1 MQNKGSFLRSA
12 LTLIVLFLVFALLL
26 TGLNTWAGPIIEQ
39 GEASQAVGPL
49 LEVLP
54 GAQGFDLIYS
64 NDGSAGS
71 ELVDIPESVESI
83 YSETSGLGYAMLLTT
98 SQGYTK
104 QPMEIALGIDAEGKI
119 AGAQVL
125 VYPETKDMGVDT
137 YPQTYIGQDSTLADV
152 SLVAGVTYSSK
163 AFHDAILDGFTAL
176 TANGLVSAGV
186 KGDAQLLTELIASV
200 FPGMMNSE
208 GAMQGEE
215 TETGL
220 DGVTA
225 AYKAPN
231 GAGFA
236 LIANVDGAGVL
247 AIANTS
253 GSVCVYDVEGNVVTD
268 SYADFAETA
277 AAYARDNGD
286 LYTDDDIS
294 KLGAYYSKDADY
306 AVLGLD
312 GVYNT
317 VTAAYTVT
325 ENGET
330 LYAFVS
336 RPYGYSNIPMAVY
349 YVLNADGEIVIMNA
363 KEFILEKEYFS
374 SYTLDP
380 QSYKDGFVGVTGE
393 TMTDDVAF
401 ISGAT
406 MTTNAVKT
414 ATHDVFDAFA
424 TLKEN
429 GGLGNE

>member
-26 TGLNTWAGPIIEQ
+26 TGLNVWAGPRIELS
-39 GEASQAVGPL
+39 EASQALGPL
-49 LEVLP
+49 MDIFP
-54 GAQGFDLIYS
+54 GAQGFDLLYS
-64 NDGSAGS
+64 SDGSAGS
-71 ELVDIPESVESI
+71 ELTDVPETVQSI
-83 YSETSGLGYAMLLTT
+83 YTETSGLGYAILLSTT
-98 SQGYTK
+98 QGYTHD
-104 QPMEIALGIDAEGKI
+104 PIEISMAVDTEGKI
-119 AGAQVL
+119 VGTQVL
-125 VYPETKDMGVDT
+125 SYPDTKDMGVDT

-176 TANGLVSAGV
+176 TANELVSAGV
-186 KGDAQLLTELIASV
+186 KGDAQLLTELIATV

-231 GAGFA
+231 GAGF
-236 LIANVDGAGVL
+236 
-247 AIANTS
+247 
-253 GSVCVYDVEGNVVTD
+253 DVEGSVVTD
-268 SYADFAETA
+268 SYADLAETA

-286 LYTDDDIS
+286 LFTDDDIS
-294 KLGAYYSKDADY
+294 KLSAYYSKDADY

-349 YVLNADGEIVIMNA
+349 YVLNADGEIVMMNA
-363 KEFILEKEYFS
+363 KEFILEKDYFS
-374 SYTLDP
+374 NYTLDP
-380 QSYKDGFVGVTGE
+380 QSYKEGFVGMTAE

-406 MTTNAVKT
+406 MTMNAVKT

>member
-49 LEVLP
+49 MEVLP
-54 GAQGFDLIYS
+54 GAHGFDLIYS

-137 YPQTYIGQDSTLADV
+137 YPQTYVGQDSTLADV

-163 AFHDAILDGFTAL
+163 AFHDAVLDAFSAL
-176 TANGLVSAGV
+176 TANELVSAGV
-186 KGDAQLLTELIASV
+186 KGDDQLLTELIATV
-200 FPGMMNSE
+200 FPGIMNSE

-215 TETGL
+215 TDTGL

-236 LIANVDGAGVL
+236 FIANVDGAGVL
-247 AIANTS
+247 AVANTS
-253 GSVCVYDVEGNVVTD
+253 GSACVYDVDGNVVTD
-268 SYADFAETA
+268 SYAEFAETA

-294 KLGAYYSKDADY
+294 KLSAYYSKEAEY

-312 GVYNT
+312 GVYNS

-336 RPYGYSNIPMAVY
+336 RPYGYSNMPMAVY
-349 YVLNADGEIVIMNA
+349 YVLNADGEIVMMNA

-374 SYTLDP
+374 KYTLDAP
-380 QSYKDGFVGVTGE
+380 SYKEGFVGLTGE

-406 MTTNAVKT
+406 VTTNAVKV
-414 ATHDVFDAFA
+414 ATRDVFDAFA

>member
-49 LEVLP
+49 MEVLP

-137 YPQTYIGQDSTLADV
+137 YPQTYVGQDSTLADV

-163 AFHDAILDGFTAL
+163 AFHDAVLDAFSAL
-176 TANGLVSAGV
+176 TANELVTAGV
-186 KGDAQLLTELIASV
+186 KGDDQILTELIATV
-200 FPGMMNSE
+200 FPGIMNSE

-215 TETGL
+215 TDTGI

-236 LIANVDGAGVL
+236 FIANVDGAGVL

-253 GSVCVYDVEGNVVTD
+253 GSVCVYDVDGNVVTD
-268 SYADFAETA
+268 SYAGFAETA

-294 KLGAYYSKDADY
+294 KLGAYYSKEAEY

-336 RPYGYSNIPMAVY
+336 RPYGYSNMPMAVY
-349 YVLNADGEIVIMNA
+349 YVLNADGEIVMMNA
-363 KEFILEKEYFS
+363 KEFILEKDYFS
-374 SYTLDP
+374 NYTLDP
-380 QSYKDGFVGVTGE
+380 QSYKEGFVGLTAE

-406 MTTNAVKT
+406 MTMNAVKT

>member
-49 LEVLP
+49 MEVLP
-54 GAQGFDLIYS
+54 GAQGFDLLYS

-71 ELVDIPESVESI
+71 ELVDVPESVESI

-137 YPQTYIGQDSTLADV
+137 YPQTYVGQDSTLADV

-163 AFHDAILDGFTAL
+163 AFHDAVLDAFSAL
-176 TANGLVSAGV
+176 TANELVSAGV
-186 KGDAQLLTELIASV
+186 KGDDQLLTELIATV
-200 FPGMMNSE
+200 FPGIMNSE

-215 TETGL
+215 TDTGI

-236 LIANVDGAGVL
+236 FIANVDGTGVL

-253 GSVCVYDVEGNVVTD
+253 GSACVYDVDGNVVTD
-268 SYADFAETA
+268 SYAAFAETA

-294 KLGAYYSKDADY
+294 KLSAYYSKEAEY

-312 GVYNT
+312 GVYNS

-336 RPYGYSNIPMAVY
+336 RPYGYSNMPMAVY
-349 YVLNADGEIVIMNA
+349 YVLNADGEIVMMNA

-374 SYTLDP
+374 KYTLDAP
-380 QSYKDGFVGVTGE
+380 SYKEGFVGLTGE

-406 MTTNAVKT
+406 VTTNAVKV
-414 ATHDVFDAFA
+414 ATRDVFDAFA

>member
-49 LEVLP
+49 MEVLP

-137 YPQTYIGQDSTLADV
+137 YPQTYVGQDSTLADV

-163 AFHDAILDGFTAL
+163 AFHDAVLDAFSAL
-176 TANGLVSAGV
+176 TANELVTAGV
-186 KGDAQLLTELIASV
+186 KGDDQILTELIATV
-200 FPGMMNSE
+200 FPGIMNSE

-215 TETGL
+215 TDTGI

-236 LIANVDGAGVL
+236 FIANVDGAGVL

-253 GSVCVYDVEGNVVTD
+253 GSVCVYDVDGNVVTD
-268 SYADFAETA
+268 SYAEFAETA

-294 KLGAYYSKDADY
+294 KLGAYYSKEAEY

-336 RPYGYSNIPMAVY
+336 RPYGYSNMPMAVY
-349 YVLNADGEIVIMNA
+349 YVLNADGEIVMMNA

-374 SYTLDP
+374 KYTLDAP
-380 QSYKDGFVGVTGE
+380 SYKEGFVGLTGE

-406 MTTNAVKT
+406 VTTNAVKA

-424 TLKEN
+424 TLKGN

>member
-26 TGLNTWAGPIIEQ
+26 TGLNVWAGPRIELS
-39 GEASQAVGPL
+39 EASQALGPL
-49 LEVLP
+49 MDIFP
-54 GAQGFDLIYS
+54 GAQGFDLLYS
-64 NDGSAGS
+64 SDGSAGS
-71 ELVDIPESVESI
+71 ELTDVPETVQSI
-83 YSETSGLGYAMLLTT
+83 YTETSGLGYAILLSTT
-98 SQGYTK
+98 QGYTHD
-104 QPMEIALGIDAEGKI
+104 PIEISMAVDTEGKI
-119 AGAQVL
+119 VGTQVL
-125 VYPETKDMGVDT
+125 SYPDTKDMGVDT

-176 TANGLVSAGV
+176 TANELVS
-186 KGDAQLLTELIASV
+186 
-200 FPGMMNSE
+200 
-208 GAMQGEE
+208 
-215 TETGL
+215 
-220 DGVTA
+220 
-225 AYKAPN
+225 
-231 GAGFA
+231 
-236 LIANVDGAGVL
+236 AGVL

-253 GSVCVYDVEGNVVTD
+253 GSVCVYDVEGSVVTD

-286 LYTDDDIS
+286 LFTDDDIS
-294 KLGAYYSKDADY
+294 KLSAYYSKDADY
-306 AVLGLD
+306 TVLGLD

-349 YVLNADGEIVIMNA
+349 YVLNADGEIVMMNA
-363 KEFILEKEYFS
+363 KEFILEKDYFS
-374 SYTLDP
+374 NYTLDP
-380 QSYKDGFVGVTGE
+380 QSYKEGFVGMTAE

-406 MTTNAVKT
+406 MTMNAVKT

>member
-49 LEVLP
+49 MEVLP

-137 YPQTYIGQDSTLADV
+137 YPQTYVGQDSTLADV

-163 AFHDAILDGFTAL
+163 AFHDAVLDAFSAL
-176 TANGLVSAGV
+176 TANELVTAGV
-186 KGDAQLLTELIASV
+186 KGDDQILTELIATV
-200 FPGMMNSE
+200 FPGIMNSE

-215 TETGL
+215 TDTGI

-236 LIANVDGAGVL
+236 FIANVDGAGVL

-253 GSVCVYDVEGNVVTD
+253 GSVCVYDVDGNVVTD
-268 SYADFAETA
+268 SYAGLAETA

-294 KLGAYYSKDADY
+294 KLSAYYSKEAEY

-336 RPYGYSNIPMAVY
+336 RPYGYSNMPMAVY
-349 YVLNADGEIVIMNA
+349 YVLNADGEIVMMNA

-374 SYTLDP
+374 KYTLDAP
-380 QSYKDGFVGVTGE
+380 SYKEGFVGLTGE

-406 MTTNAVKT
+406 VTTNAVKA